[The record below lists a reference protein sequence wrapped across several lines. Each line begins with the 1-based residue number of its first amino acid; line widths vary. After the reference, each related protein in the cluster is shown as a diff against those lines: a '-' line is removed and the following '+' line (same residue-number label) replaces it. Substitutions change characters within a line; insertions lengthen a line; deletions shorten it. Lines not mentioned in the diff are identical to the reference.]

1 MLINNHTN
9 IDNDIIAIEAVV
21 PQINHL
27 RNSLYDIHSI
37 EDYKQLRGELSQ
49 MLFDIETEIRKAVD
63 NMKVIQHNNRQFYDS
78 YAELE
83 NNFDEFNARTKQ
95 MSAENAHLISKL
107 EDANKHIE
115 YLTHITMNQESYI
128 NELIEKLST
137 REKDVYGCQV
147 TKKKDFFMNSNNNNN
162 NNVNSSRLSGDGT
175 MLLNTNKILNF
186 NYDSNS
192 FQDNLNE
199 SNNNNNN
206 NNNKGGCSSSGN
218 NCNGNEL
225 PITKVMVPD
234 KENNDVDFIY
244 SREQLSDPITLPI
257 LNVNIHSH
265 NTSITDPKVNIN
277 VLESENKNYRISEI
291 EIIYNCNPKLSGFV
305 LITMSIKAIFCKE
318 ISLTWEKH
326 CNGNQLTHMPKINLG
341 FSRGVHNIINHGI
354 LLSFHRNMIDKTYAT
369 KDSNHFLVTGN
380 MLHLF
385 ISSGE
390 IKKNLNVS
398 TMTVS
403 SPNSH
408 INTNHNF
415 NSSYI
420 SSTLVGDI
428 SKGGILEPNE
438 DKEFYVFFECKDKE
452 AKLDYGTDMQLDI
465 PFDDNKIISL
475 YFTKVCKVYK
485 PLFIIRIIKFLYWC
499 ALMSVVGF
507 ILVIVYFLY
516 N

>member
-1 MLINNHTN
+1 
-9 IDNDIIAIEAVV
+9 
-21 PQINHL
+21 
-27 RNSLYDIHSI
+27 
-37 EDYKQLRGELSQ
+37 
-49 MLFDIETEIRKAVD
+49 
-63 NMKVIQHNNRQFYDS
+63 
-78 YAELE
+78 
-83 NNFDEFNARTKQ
+83 
-95 MSAENAHLISKL
+95 
-107 EDANKHIE
+107 
-115 YLTHITMNQESYI
+115 
-128 NELIEKLST
+128 
-137 REKDVYGCQV
+137 
-147 TKKKDFFMNSNNNNN
+147 
-162 NNVNSSRLSGDGT
+162 
-175 MLLNTNKILNF
+175 
-186 NYDSNS
+186 
-192 FQDNLNE
+192 
-199 SNNNNNN
+199 
-206 NNNKGGCSSSGN
+206 
-218 NCNGNEL
+218 
-225 PITKVMVPD
+225 
-234 KENNDVDFIY
+234 
-244 SREQLSDPITLPI
+244 
-257 LNVNIHSH
+257 
-265 NTSITDPKVNIN
+265 
-277 VLESENKNYRISEI
+277 
-291 EIIYNCNPKLSGFV
+291 
-305 LITMSIKAIFCKE
+305 MSIKAIFCKE

-516 N
+516 NQGTINQYMIKEILNQTKGNINSILKGTINVLGNSADKNNPNLTSENENNAVMEDEDENEVLNIKISSGNITNNQTEDYGGI

>member
-37 EDYKQLRGELSQ
+37 EGYKQLRGELSQ
-49 MLFDIETEIRKAVD
+49 MLFDIESEIRKAVD

-162 NNVNSSRLSGDGT
+162 NNNNNVNSSRLSGDGT

-199 SNNNNNN
+199 SNNNNG
-206 NNNKGGCSSSGN
+206 NKGGCSSSGN
-218 NCNGNEL
+218 NCNGNGNEL

-244 SREQLSDPITLPI
+244 KLYQEEKKKQRDEQLNKKENSNVHIEEKEEPKKSKIDRIQEIVLKGFNDEIILSKLKAHFGDNFEERIINEEVSDEYLHEVEKKIIEYST
-257 LNVNIHSH
+257 
-265 NTSITDPKVNIN
+265 NTDEQCDNTINTANNTNIN
-277 VLESENKNYRISEI
+277 QFPE
-291 EIIYNCNPKLSGFV
+291 
-305 LITMSIKAIFCKE
+305 KE
-318 ISLTWEKH
+318 
-326 CNGNQLTHMPKINLG
+326 QLPEL
-341 FSRGVHNIINHGI
+341 
-354 LLSFHRNMIDKTYAT
+354 DTYLR
-369 KDSNHFLVTGN
+369 S
-380 MLHLF
+380 
-385 ISSGE
+385 
-390 IKKNLNVS
+390 
-398 TMTVS
+398 
-403 SPNSH
+403 
-408 INTNHNF
+408 
-415 NSSYI
+415 
-420 SSTLVGDI
+420 
-428 SKGGILEPNE
+428 
-438 DKEFYVFFECKDKE
+438 KDKE
-452 AKLDYGTDMQLDI
+452 TISKRKNNI
-465 PFDDNKIISL
+465 DNSESYSTLKN
-475 YFTKVCKVYK
+475 
-485 PLFIIRIIKFLYWC
+485 
-499 ALMSVVGF
+499 
-507 ILVIVYFLY
+507 YFLF
-516 N
+516 NLKRDLMLSRGKKQ

>member
-1 MLINNHTN
+1 MRNCLKLSLLI
-9 IDNDIIAIEAVV
+9 I
-21 PQINHL
+21 
-27 RNSLYDIHSI
+27 
-37 EDYKQLRGELSQ
+37 
-49 MLFDIETEIRKAVD
+49 
-63 NMKVIQHNNRQFYDS
+63 
-78 YAELE
+78 
-83 NNFDEFNARTKQ
+83 
-95 MSAENAHLISKL
+95 
-107 EDANKHIE
+107 
-115 YLTHITMNQESYI
+115 YI
-128 NELIEKLST
+128 NLFSCQKRLLFPSFIHNKCQLSLGT
-137 REKDVYGCQV
+137 
-147 TKKKDFFMNSNNNNN
+147 TKIQTHEASSFIYSNNQLEP
-162 NNVNSSRLSGDGT
+162 SYQAAS
-175 MLLNTNKILNF
+175 
-186 NYDSNS
+186 
-192 FQDNLNE
+192 
-199 SNNNNNN
+199 
-206 NNNKGGCSSSGN
+206 
-218 NCNGNEL
+218 
-225 PITKVMVPD
+225 PIHHQSPPS
-234 KENNDVDFIY
+234 NDVDFIY
-244 SREQLSDPITLPI
+244 SREQLSDPLTLPI

-390 IKKNLNVS
+390 VKKNLNVS

-516 N
+516 NQGTINQYMIKEILNQTKGNINSILKGTINVLGNSADKNNPNLTSENENNVVMEDEDENEGLNIKISSGNITNNQTEDYGGI